1 MSSPDLYPVENPFI
15 DIALPLADR
24 REGKV
29 RLSYAVD
36 DHRRLFITTDRLS
49 AFDRIVAHIPFKGQV
64 LNQLAAWWFE
74 QVADITH
81 HHVLSTP
88 DPNAILA
95 IAATPLP
102 VEVVVRGAITGSTST
117 SLWRRYEQGARLID
131 GHRFPDG
138 LVKNM
143 LLEQP
148 VITPT
153 TKAAVGGHD
162 MPLSCAEV
170 VQRGLVDEA
179 LWDQVQAVAL
189 AVFERG
195 RTLAAQ
201 RGLVLADTKYEF
213 GLAAD
218 GRLLLIDEVH
228 TPDSSRFWVA
238 DTLEVRRGRGDEP
251 ESLDKEPVRL
261 ALAAAGYIGDGPP
274 PTLPPDV
281 VAATAHRYVE
291 AFERLTGRAFQ
302 PGSAPVRE
310 RLSANLR
317 REGLLP

>member
-148 VITPT
+148 IITPT

>member
-1 MSSPDLYPVENPFI
+1 MSSPDLYPMEDPFI

-74 QVADITH
+74 QVADITN
-81 HHVLSTP
+81 HHVLSIP
-88 DPNAILA
+88 DPNAVLA

-143 LLEQP
+143 LLERP

-153 TKAAVGGHD
+153 TKAALGGHD

-179 LWDQVQAVAL
+179 LWDQVQTVAL

-201 RGLVLADTKYEF
+201 GGLVLADTKYEF

-228 TPDSSRFWVA
+228 TPDSSRYWVA
-238 DTLEVRRGRGDEP
+238 DTLEVRRSRGDEP

-281 VAATAHRYVE
+281 VAATTHRYVE

-310 RLSANLR
+310 RLIANLR